1 MTALSLLQ
9 QAARSVVASKPK
21 RLPAHRVAPS
31 VMVARALIVGGL
43 RRAGLHHVVHREPAT
58 VGFVGVDDG
67 SIDAF
72 STAARSVMQAEL
84 VGHLGYD
91 VTIYDRTGTR
101 RKDSDNLRSIVMDAT
116 RAAERAAVFFS
127 TVEDVPA
134 VFVASAEGVVTLDP
148 VGRRVLRAA
157 FMTTVGRA
165 PGPEGLDLVASLP
178 LDLLDS
184 VVVKGRS
191 VERSLEVARK
201 LRVAMDDKSAA
212 TNPATVPAVK
222 ESDDGPRLEDLSGL
236 GDVGEWAFDLVRDL
250 GDYRRGTIAWAD
262 VDRGVLVAGPPGV
275 GKTLV
280 VGAIGRS
287 CGVPVHLHSAARWQ
301 AKGHLGDY
309 LRAMLAA
316 FTAARASA
324 PCILFLD
331 EMDSFGSREDRDDHN
346 ASYNR
351 QTVNGLL
358 EQLDG
363 AAGREGVV
371 VVGATNNPDAIDP
384 AILRPGRLERVLH
397 MRQPDVTARAGILR
411 YHLGNSLET
420 TDLRPL
426 AERLHG
432 ATGAEI
438 EMLVRDARRRARRRR
453 GEMTLADVE
462 GGLAPE
468 ELQSDNLFRRVCL
481 HEAGHLVVGTVLAN
495 ESGSDPIEARV
506 DRRLVGD
513 GSAGFTLFMRRPG
526 FDRTRESHLAE
537 ITTLLA
543 GLASE
548 EEILGSRGDGA
559 GGGTGGDLRR
569 ATEIATALEA
579 SLGLGHTLLHRAA
592 AHGGHGT
599 VLHDDP
605 DLRRRVE
612 ATLNEC
618 FSRARAAV
626 RARVDD
632 IHRVAQELATSGTSR
647 FLPPTETHRPEG
659 EAGENR

>member
-9 QAARSVVASKPK
+9 QAARTVTASKPK
-21 RLPAHRVAPS
+21 RLPSHRAAPS
-31 VMVARALIVGGL
+31 VIVARALIVGGL

-58 VGFVGVDDG
+58 VGFVGVDEG
-67 SIDAF
+67 SFDAF

-101 RKDSDNLRSIVMDAT
+101 RRDSDNLRSVVMDAT
-116 RAAERAAVFFS
+116 KAGERAAVFFS

-201 LRVAMDDKSAA
+201 LRAAMDDRSA
-212 TNPATVPAVK
+212 TTEPSTLPVVK
-222 ESDDGPRLEDLSGL
+222 GADDGPRLEDLSGL

-250 GDYRRGTIAWAD
+250 GDHRRGAIPWAD

-275 GKTLV
+275 GKTMAV
-280 VGAIGRS
+280 QAIGRS
-287 CGVPVHLHSAARWQ
+287 CGVPVHLHSSARWQ
-301 AKGHLGDY
+301 AKGHLGDF
-309 LRAMLAA
+309 LKAMLAA
-316 FTAARASA
+316 FNAAKASA

-331 EMDSFGSREDRDDHN
+331 EMDSFGSREERDEHN

-351 QTVNGLL
+351 QVVNGLL

-363 AAGREGVV
+363 AATRMGVV
-371 VVGATNNPDAIDP
+371 VIGATNDPDAIDP

-397 MRQPDVTARAGILR
+397 MRQPDAAARAGILR
-411 YHLGNSLET
+411 FHLGDALET

-432 ATGAEI
+432 ATGADI

-453 GEMTLADVE
+453 GEMTVADVE

-468 ELQSDNLFRRVCL
+468 DLQSDSLFRRVCV
-481 HEAGHLVVGTVLAN
+481 HEAGHLVVGAVLAD
-495 ESGSDPIEARV
+495 ESGSDPLEARV
-506 DRRLVGD
+506 DRRLVD
-513 GSAGFTLFMRRPG
+513 GSAGSTTFVRRPG
-526 FDRTRESHLAE
+526 FDRTRASHLAE

-543 GLASE
+543 GLAVE

-579 SLGLGHTLLHRAA
+579 SLGLGGTLLHRALAREDLGAVVA
-592 AHGGHGT
+592 A
-599 VLHDDP
+599 DP
-605 DLRRRVE
+605 DLRERV
-612 ATLNEC
+612 ASILDDC
-618 FSRARAAV
+618 FQRARALV
-626 RARVDD
+626 RERLADVERAA
-632 IHRVAQELATSGTSR
+632 HELANVGSSR
-647 FLPPTETHRPEG
+647 LTRSDPGAREW
-659 EAGENR
+659 